1 MCSLGDEGK
10 RNNSETRFAQ
20 ILFLKHIKFSEP
32 IDNDTPKKCE
42 LFTVRKSRDPHKT
55 IMYIVHHVHCVSV
68 PAQGLIFILCADLMQ
83 SGQFGE

>member
-32 IDNDTPKKCE
+32 IDSDTPKKCE

-55 IMYIVHHVHCVSV
+55 IMYISRSFVCVTNIACLSR
-68 PAQGLIFILCADLMQ
+68 PKD
-83 SGQFGE
+83 